1 MLSYAQ
7 ERTEFINICQRAF
20 ALGMQ
25 LSTGGNVSLK
35 LEDNVYL
42 VKPSGISLF
51 DLEAPQLLL
60 TDKTGR
66 VTSGQ
71 GNPTKEFTSH
81 AAIYEVRA
89 DVRAIAHYHPPY
101 ATAFAVRNLTIPL
114 LTVHARRILKTLPLV
129 PASPEGGPQ
138 LPGFLKEMFAVPEVR
153 GAVMSE
159 HGIIA
164 TGKDLKDAQNIAELI
179 EESARI
185 ALLSSILPLKDS
197 TAESQRAQRGAKGK

>member
-1 MLSYAQ
+1 MLSYTH
-7 ERTEFINICQRAF
+7 ERTEFINTCQRAF
-20 ALGMQ
+20 SLGMQ

-51 DLEAPQLLL
+51 DLEARQLLL

-66 VTSGQ
+66 VMSGQ
-71 GNPTKEFTSH
+71 GIPTKEFNSH
-81 AAIYEVRA
+81 TAIYGSRA
-89 DVRAIAHYHPPY
+89 DIRAIVHYHPAY

-114 LTVHARRILKTLPLV
+114 LTVHARRILKSLPLV
-129 PASPEGGPQ
+129 PAGPEGGPQ
-138 LPGFLKEMFAVPEVR
+138 LAGLLKEMFALPEVR
-153 GAVMSE
+153 GVVMSE

-164 TGKDLKDAQNIAELI
+164 TGKDLKDAQNVAELI

-185 ALLSSILPLKDS
+185 ALLSSFLPS
-197 TAESQRAQRGAKGK
+197 G

>member
-1 MLSYAQ
+1 MLSYPD

-20 ALGMQ
+20 SLGMQ
-25 LSTGGNVSLK
+25 FSSGGNLSLK
-35 LEDNVYL
+35 LEDNIYL

-51 DLEAPQLLL
+51 DLEARQLLL

-66 VTSGQ
+66 VMSGK

-81 AAIYEVRA
+81 VAIYETRA
-89 DVRAIAHYHPPY
+89 DVGAIVHYHPAC
-101 ATAFAVRNLTIPL
+101 ATAFAVRNRTIPL
-114 LTVHARRILKTLPLV
+114 LTVHAKRILKSLPLA
-129 PASPEGGPQ
+129 PAAPEGGLQ
-138 LPGFLKEMFAVPEVR
+138 LSISLREIFAVPDIR

-164 TGKDLKDAQNIAELI
+164 IGEDLKDAQNVAELI

-185 ALLSSILPLKDS
+185 ALLSSLVLPAGPS
-197 TAESQRAQRGAKGK
+197 GKSPPLW